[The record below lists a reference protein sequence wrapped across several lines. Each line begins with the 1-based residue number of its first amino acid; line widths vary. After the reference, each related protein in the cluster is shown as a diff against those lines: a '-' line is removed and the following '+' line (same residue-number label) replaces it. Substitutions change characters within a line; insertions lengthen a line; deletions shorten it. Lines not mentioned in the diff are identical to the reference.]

1 MAGRSSTSW
10 WNGSRAVPL
19 SERAQVV
26 GQQLGIGLLVLLMGV
41 ALFNDILRQF
51 G

>member
-1 MAGRSSTSW
+1 
-10 WNGSRAVPL
+10 
-19 SERAQVV
+19 V
-26 GQQLGIGLLVLLMGV
+26 GQQLGIALLVLMMGV